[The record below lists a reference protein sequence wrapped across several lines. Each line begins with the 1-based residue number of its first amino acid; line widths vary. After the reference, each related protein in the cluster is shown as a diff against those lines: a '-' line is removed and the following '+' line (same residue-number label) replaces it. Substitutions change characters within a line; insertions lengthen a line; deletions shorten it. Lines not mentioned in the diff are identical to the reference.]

1 MNKKIFIIIGTII
14 IVLIFL
20 ILILF
25 VILDNKNPTGNVDFS
40 MTPTNDSNEVNDNQI
55 DEPITTEN
63 PSDNREPIN
72 GEIEFVTT
80 EDGGVIPVPPTFSYI
95 EGGANTGAVIKDK
108 DGNEFVWVPVNDFNS
123 YHRQMFLNN
132 GEQEKNNSSKETT
145 ELSEFKDINSYNEEY
160 DDSVRNYYGF
170 YVARY
175 EAEKTTIK
183 GKNYVISKPG
193 FLPWTQVTWKKAK
206 EVSTQMYVENNYFST
221 DLINSYAWDTIC
233 NWLSDTG
240 TNIDYSVEYG
250 NYKNSSNG
258 LNKIV
263 ETASNERWKTNNIYD
278 LAGNAWEYT
287 TEETGKQDE
296 IKHIGRGGGYNTS
309 GDTYPVSSRAT
320 SEEDSPNIAISFRVV
335 LYLK

>member
-95 EGGANTGAVIKDK
+95 EGGANTGAVNKDK
-108 DGNEFVWVPVNDFNS
+108 DGNEFVLVPVNDFNS

-132 GEQEKNNSSKETT
+132 GEQEKIIHQKKPQNCLNLKI
-145 ELSEFKDINSYNEEY
+145 LIH
-160 DDSVRNYYGF
+160 
-170 YVARY
+170 
-175 EAEKTTIK
+175 IM
-183 GKNYVISKPG
+183 KNMMIQ
-193 FLPWTQVTWKKAK
+193 L
-206 EVSTQMYVENNYFST
+206 
-221 DLINSYAWDTIC
+221 
-233 NWLSDTG
+233 
-240 TNIDYSVEYG
+240 
-250 NYKNSSNG
+250 
-258 LNKIV
+258 
-263 ETASNERWKTNNIYD
+263 
-278 LAGNAWEYT
+278 
-287 TEETGKQDE
+287 E
-296 IKHIGRGGGYNTS
+296 IIM
-309 GDTYPVSSRAT
+309 V
-320 SEEDSPNIAISFRVV
+320 FM
-335 LYLK
+335 